1 MSQTYSIAAL
11 SAEFAI
17 TPRTLRFYEGRGI
30 VAPAR
35 RGTTRLYSD
44 RDRTRLKL
52 TLRGKRLGLSLEECI
67 NIINM
72 HDPAQ
77 PNDSLQL
84 LHLCDKIR
92 EHRMQ
97 LIEKM
102 RDIEETLKAMDEVE
116 HKCLTQLLENA
127 ANDAARK
134 SRN

>member
-17 TPRTLRFYEGRGI
+17 TPRTLRFYEGKGI

-35 RGTTRLYSD
+35 RGTTRLYSE

-116 HKCLTQLLENA
+116 DKCLTQLLENA

-134 SRN
+134 NRN

>member
-1 MSQTYSIAAL
+1 
-11 SAEFAI
+11 
-17 TPRTLRFYEGRGI
+17 
-30 VAPAR
+30 
-35 RGTTRLYSD
+35 
-44 RDRTRLKL
+44 
-52 TLRGKRLGLSLEECI
+52 
-67 NIINM
+67 M

-116 HKCLTQLLENA
+116 DKCLTQLLENA